1 MKQPASQV
9 HAQSARCPRCRSVF
23 DCAMHG
29 QPFDCWCKSM
39 PALPAERLDPGSR
52 CLCPECLAA
61 DIARVQAAGVRGGEE
76 V

>member
-1 MKQPASQV
+1 
-9 HAQSARCPRCRSVF
+9 
-23 DCAMHG
+23 
-29 QPFDCWCKSM
+29 M

-61 DIARVQAAGVRGGEE
+61 DIARVQAGGVRGGEE